1 MAGLF
6 FGSAFVGDAMT
17 ARPMAGNLLYA
28 QSGGVTAVINASA
41 AGVIAEA
48 RLQPE
53 RIGRVLAARN
63 GILGVLRE
71 TLTDTATLPDAEV
84 GRLRATPAGAFGSCR
99 FDLDPVDTNP
109 AQYDRLFAV
118 LAAYEIRFFLY
129 NGGNG
134 SMETCRQIQT
144 AADVRGYP
152 LTVVG
157 VPKTVDNDI
166 VGTDCC
172 PGFGSAAKYLATSIC
187 EVGLDLAAM
196 TSGAGRAFVLEVMGR
211 NAGWLAAACAL
222 AAEDA
227 DRAPHLILLPEV
239 GFDEAA
245 FLARVKAVVE
255 RIGAC
260 AVVVAEGVRGPDGNV
275 LAMQDRNQKGYIQLG
290 GAGEVVAERIHASL
304 GYKVHYALADYLQ
317 RSARHIASKTD
328 TAQAF
333 AVGKAAVRR
342 ALAGQQGVVGIAR
355 ISDAPY
361 RWRTN
366 LSPFESVANLERSLP
381 AEFIAADGFGVT
393 EAFRRWCRPL
403 ISGED
408 WPPFRDGLPD
418 YLHLRLPLLPARLPP
433 YAA

>member
-1 MAGLF
+1 MK
-6 FGSAFVGDAMT
+6 GS
-17 ARPMAGNLLYA
+17 LLYA

-41 AGVIAEA
+41 AGVISEA

-53 RIGRVLAARN
+53 RIERVLAARN

-71 TLTDTATLPDAEV
+71 TLVDTAALSGADLA
-84 GRLRATPAGAFGSCR
+84 RLRTTPGGAFGSCR
-99 FDLDPVDTNP
+99 FDLDPAENNP
-109 AQYDRLFAV
+109 LQYDRLFDV
-118 LAAYEIRFFLY
+118 LAAHDIRFFLY

-134 SMETCRQIQT
+134 SMETCRQIQS
-144 AADVRGYP
+144 AADARGYP

-166 VGTDCC
+166 VGTDCS
-172 PGFGSAAKYLATSIC
+172 PGFGSAAKYLATSVR

-196 TSGAGRAFVLEVMGR
+196 TTNAGRAFVLEVMGR

-227 DRAPHLILLPEV
+227 DAAPHIILMPEV
-239 GFDEAA
+239 VFDEAR
-245 FLARVKAVVE
+245 FLARVQAVVE
-255 RIGAC
+255 RVGAC
-260 AVVVAEGVRGPDGNV
+260 AVVVAEGIRGPDGQI
-275 LAMQDRNQKGYIQLG
+275 LAMQDRNQKGYVQLG
-290 GAGEVVAERIHASL
+290 GAGEVVAERIHACL

-317 RSARHIASKTD
+317 RSARHIASRTD

-342 ALAGQQGVVGIAR
+342 AVAGQCGVVGIER
-355 ISDAPY
+355 LTDDAY

-366 LSPFESVANLERSLP
+366 LLPFEQVANLERSLP

-403 ISGED
+403 IAGED
-408 WPPFRDGLPD
+408 WPVFKDGLPD
-418 YLHLRLPLLPARLPP
+418 YLRLQLPLLQPLLPSHSP
-433 YAA
+433 

>member
-1 MAGLF
+1 MK
-6 FGSAFVGDAMT
+6 GS
-17 ARPMAGNLLYA
+17 LLYA

-41 AGVIAEA
+41 AGVISEA

-53 RIGRVLAARN
+53 RIERVLAARN

-71 TLTDTATLPDAEV
+71 TLVDTAALSGADLA
-84 GRLRATPAGAFGSCR
+84 RLRTTPGGAFGSCR
-99 FDLDPVDTNP
+99 FDLDPAENNP
-109 AQYDRLFAV
+109 LQYDRLFDV
-118 LAAYEIRFFLY
+118 LAAHDIRFFLY

-134 SMETCRQIQT
+134 SMETCRQVQS
-144 AADVRGYP
+144 AADARGYP

-166 VGTDCC
+166 VGTDCS
-172 PGFGSAAKYLATSIC
+172 PGFGSAAKYLATSVR

-196 TSGAGRAFVLEVMGR
+196 TTNAGRAFVLEVMGR

-227 DRAPHLILLPEV
+227 DAAPHIILMPEV
-239 GFDEAA
+239 VFDEAR
-245 FLARVKAVVE
+245 FLARVQAVVE
-255 RIGAC
+255 RVGAC
-260 AVVVAEGVRGPDGNV
+260 AVVVAEGIRGPDGQI
-275 LAMQDRNQKGYIQLG
+275 LAMQDRNQKGYVQLG
-290 GAGEVVAERIHASL
+290 GAGEVVAERIHACL

-317 RSARHIASKTD
+317 RSARHIASRTD

-342 ALAGQQGVVGIAR
+342 AVAGQCGVVGIER
-355 ISDAPY
+355 LTDDAY

-366 LSPFESVANLERSLP
+366 LLPFEQVANLERSLP

-403 ISGED
+403 IAGED
-408 WPPFRDGLPD
+408 WPVFKDGLPD
-418 YLHLRLPLLPARLPP
+418 YLRLQLPLLQPLLPSHSP
-433 YAA
+433 

>member
-1 MAGLF
+1 MT
-6 FGSAFVGDAMT
+6 GS
-17 ARPMAGNLLYA
+17 LLYA

-41 AGVIAEA
+41 AGVISEA
-48 RLQPE
+48 RVQPE
-53 RIGRVLAARN
+53 RIERVLAARN

-71 TLTDTATLPDAEV
+71 TLVDTAALSGADLA
-84 GRLRATPAGAFGSCR
+84 RLRATPGGAFGSCR
-99 FDLDPVDTNP
+99 FDLDPAENNP
-109 AQYDRLFAV
+109 LQYDRLFDV
-118 LAAYEIRFFLY
+118 LAAHDIRFFLY

-134 SMETCRQIQT
+134 SMETCRQIQS
-144 AADVRGYP
+144 AAKARGYP

-172 PGFGSAAKYLATSIC
+172 PGFGSAAKYLATSVR

-196 TSGAGRAFVLEVMGR
+196 TTNAGRAFVLEVMGR

-227 DRAPHLILLPEV
+227 DAAPHIILMPEV
-239 GFDEAA
+239 VFDETR
-245 FLARVKAVVE
+245 FLARVQAVVE
-255 RIGAC
+255 RVGAC
-260 AVVVAEGVRGPDGNV
+260 AVVVAEGIRGPDGQI
-275 LAMQDRNQKGYIQLG
+275 LATQDRNQKGYVQLG
-290 GAGEVVAERIHASL
+290 GAGEVVAERIHACL

-317 RSARHIASKTD
+317 RSARHIASRTD

-342 ALAGQQGVVGIAR
+342 AVAGQRGVVGIER
-355 ISDAPY
+355 LTDETY

-366 LSPFESVANLERSLP
+366 LLPFEQVANLERRLP

-403 ISGED
+403 IAGED
-408 WPPFRDGLPD
+408 WPLFKDGLPD
-418 YLHLRLPLLPARLPP
+418 YLRLQLPLLPPRLPSHSP
-433 YAA
+433 

>member
-1 MAGLF
+1 MK
-6 FGSAFVGDAMT
+6 GS
-17 ARPMAGNLLYA
+17 LLYA

-41 AGVIAEA
+41 AGVISEA

-53 RIGRVLAARN
+53 RIERVLAARN

-71 TLTDTATLPDAEV
+71 TLVDTAALSGADLA
-84 GRLRATPAGAFGSCR
+84 RLRTTPGGAFGSCR
-99 FDLDPVDTNP
+99 FDLDPAENNP
-109 AQYDRLFAV
+109 LQYDRLFDV
-118 LAAYEIRFFLY
+118 LAAHDIRFFLY

-134 SMETCRQIQT
+134 SMETCRQIQS
-144 AADVRGYP
+144 AADARGYP

-166 VGTDCC
+166 VGTDCS
-172 PGFGSAAKYLATSIC
+172 PGFGSAAKYLATSVR

-196 TSGAGRAFVLEVMGR
+196 TTNAGRAFVLEVMGR

-227 DRAPHLILLPEV
+227 DAAPHIILMPEV
-239 GFDEAA
+239 VFDEAR
-245 FLARVKAVVE
+245 FLARVQAVVE
-255 RIGAC
+255 RVGAC
-260 AVVVAEGVRGPDGNV
+260 AVVVAEGIRGPDGQI
-275 LAMQDRNQKGYIQLG
+275 LAMQDRNQKGYVQLG
-290 GAGEVVAERIHASL
+290 GAGEVVAERIHACL

-317 RSARHIASKTD
+317 RSARHIASRTD

-342 ALAGQQGVVGIAR
+342 AVAGQCGVVGIER
-355 ISDAPY
+355 LTDDAY

-366 LSPFESVANLERSLP
+366 LLPFEQVANLERSLP

-403 ISGED
+403 IAGED
-408 WPPFRDGLPD
+408 WPVFKDGLPD
-418 YLHLRLPLLPARLPP
+418 YLRLQLPLLQPLLPSHFP
-433 YAA
+433 

>member
-1 MAGLF
+1 
-6 FGSAFVGDAMT
+6 MT
-17 ARPMAGNLLYA
+17 GNLLYA

-41 AGVIAEA
+41 AGVISEA
-48 RLQPE
+48 RVQPE
-53 RIGRVLAARN
+53 RIERVLAARN

-71 TLTDTATLPDAEV
+71 TLVDTAALSGADLA
-84 GRLRATPAGAFGSCR
+84 RLRATPGGAFGSCR
-99 FDLDPVDTNP
+99 FDLDPAENNP
-109 AQYDRLFAV
+109 LQYDRLFDV
-118 LAAYEIRFFLY
+118 LAAHDIRFFLY

-134 SMETCRQIQT
+134 SMETCRQIQS
-144 AADVRGYP
+144 AAKARGYP

-172 PGFGSAAKYLATSIC
+172 PGFGSAAKYLATSIR

-196 TSGAGRAFVLEVMGR
+196 TTNAGRAFVLEVMGR

-227 DRAPHLILLPEV
+227 DAAPHIILMPEV
-239 GFDEAA
+239 VFDETR
-245 FLARVKAVVE
+245 FLARVQAVVE
-255 RIGAC
+255 RVGAC
-260 AVVVAEGVRGPDGNV
+260 AVVVAEGIRGPDGQI
-275 LAMQDRNQKGYIQLG
+275 LSMLDRNQKGYVQLG
-290 GAGEVVAERIHASL
+290 GAGEVVAERIHACL

-317 RSARHIASKTD
+317 RSARHIASRTD

-342 ALAGQQGVVGIAR
+342 AVAGQHGVVGIDR
-355 ISDAPY
+355 LTDEPY

-366 LSPFESVANLERSLP
+366 LLPFEQVANLERRLP
-381 AEFIAADGFGVT
+381 TEFIGVDGFGVT

-403 ISGED
+403 IAGED
-408 WPPFRDGLPD
+408 WPVFKDGLPD
-418 YLHLRLPLLPARLPP
+418 YLRLQLPLLPPRLPSHSP
-433 YAA
+433 

>member
-1 MAGLF
+1 
-6 FGSAFVGDAMT
+6 MT
-17 ARPMAGNLLYA
+17 GNLLYA

-41 AGVIAEA
+41 AGVISEA

-53 RIGRVLAARN
+53 RIERVFAARN

-71 TLTDTATLPDAEV
+71 TLVDTAALSGADLA
-84 GRLRATPAGAFGSCR
+84 RLRATPGGAFGSCR
-99 FDLDPVDTNP
+99 FDLDPAENNP
-109 AQYDRLFAV
+109 LQYDRLFDV
-118 LAAYEIRFFLY
+118 LATHDIRFFLY

-134 SMETCRQIQT
+134 SMETCRQIQS
-144 AADVRGYP
+144 AADARGYP

-172 PGFGSAAKYLATSIC
+172 PGFGSAAKYLATSVR

-196 TSGAGRAFVLEVMGR
+196 TTNAGRAFVLEVMGR

-227 DRAPHLILLPEV
+227 DAAPHIILMPEV
-239 GFDEAA
+239 VFDETR
-245 FLARVKAVVE
+245 FLARVQAVVE
-255 RIGAC
+255 RVGAC
-260 AVVVAEGVRGPDGNV
+260 AVVVAEGIRGPDGQI
-275 LAMQDRNQKGYIQLG
+275 LAMQDRNQKGYVQLG
-290 GAGEVVAERIHASL
+290 GAGEVVAERIHACL

-317 RSARHIASKTD
+317 RSARHIASRTD

-342 ALAGQQGVVGIAR
+342 AVAGQRGVVGIER
-355 ISDAPY
+355 LTDETY

-366 LSPFESVANLERSLP
+366 LLPFEQVANLERRLP

-403 ISGED
+403 IAGED
-408 WPPFRDGLPD
+408 WPLFKDGLPD
-418 YLHLRLPLLPARLPP
+418 YLRLQLPLLPPRLPSHSP
-433 YAA
+433 

>member
-1 MAGLF
+1 
-6 FGSAFVGDAMT
+6 MT
-17 ARPMAGNLLYA
+17 ANPLHGNLLYA

-41 AGVIAEA
+41 AGVIDEA
-48 RLQPE
+48 RSHPD

-71 TLTDTATLPDAEV
+71 TLVDTAGISDADL
-84 GRLRATPAGAFGSCR
+84 GRLRATPGGAFGSCR
-99 FDLDPVDTNP
+99 FDLDPLERNP

-118 LAAYEIRFFLY
+118 LAAHDVRYFLY

-144 AADVRGYP
+144 AADARGYP
-152 LTVVG
+152 LSVVG

-172 PGFGSAAKYLATSIC
+172 PGFGSAAKYLATSVR

-196 TSGAGRAFVLEVMGR
+196 TTNDGRAFVLEVMGR

-227 DRAPHLILLPEV
+227 DAAPHLILLPEV
-239 GFDEAA
+239 AFNEAA
-245 FLARVKAVVE
+245 FLDRVKAVVE
-255 RIGAC
+255 RVGAC
-260 AVVVAEGVRGPDGNV
+260 AVVVAEGICGPDGKV
-275 LAMQDRNQKGYIQLG
+275 LAMLDRNQKGYIQLG
-290 GAGEVVAERIHASL
+290 GAGEVVAERIHACL

-317 RSARHIASKTD
+317 RSARHLASKTD
-328 TAQAF
+328 TAQAA

-342 ALAGQQGVVGIAR
+342 ALAGQQGVVGIERLAD
-355 ISDAPY
+355 SPY

-366 LSPFESVANLERSLP
+366 LSPFEAVGNLERRLP

-393 EAFRRWCRPL
+393 DAFRRWCRPL
-403 ISGED
+403 IEGED
-408 WPPFRDGLPD
+408 WPRFAGGLPD
-418 YLHLRLPLLPARLPP
+418 YLRLQLPLVPACLPA
-433 YAA
+433 YAP

>member
-1 MAGLF
+1 
-6 FGSAFVGDAMT
+6 
-17 ARPMAGNLLYA
+17 
-28 QSGGVTAVINASA
+28 VTAVINASA

-71 TLTDTATLPDAEV
+71 TLVDTAGLLDPDLR
-84 GRLRATPAGAFGSCR
+84 RLRATPGGAFGSCR
-99 FDLDPVDTNP
+99 FDLDPEASNP
-109 AQYDRLFAV
+109 AQYERLFAV
-118 LAAYEIRFFLY
+118 LAAHDVRYFLY

-134 SMETCRQIQT
+134 SMETCRQVQA
-144 AADVRGYP
+144 AADARGYA

-172 PGFGSAAKYLATSIC
+172 PGYGSAAKYLATSVR

-196 TSGAGRAFVLEVMGR
+196 TTNAGRAFVLEVMGR
-211 NAGWLAAACAL
+211 NAGWLAAACGL
-222 AAEDA
+222 AAEDDGA
-227 DRAPHLILLPEV
+227 APHLILLPEV
-239 GFDEAA
+239 PFDEAR
-245 FLARVKAVVE
+245 FLERVRDTVARW
-255 RIGAC
+255 GHC
-260 AVVVAEGVRGPDGNV
+260 SVVVAEGLRRDDGQI
-275 LAMQDRNQKGYIQLG
+275 LSMQDRSQKGYVQLG
-290 GAGEVVAERIHASL
+290 GAGEVVAELIHRSL
-304 GYKVHYALADYLQ
+304 GYKVHYAVADYLQ
-317 RSARHIASKTD
+317 RSARHLASKTD

-342 ALAGQQGVVGIAR
+342 AVAGQAGVVGMKR
-355 ISDAPY
+355 LSDVPY

-366 LSPFESVANLERSLP
+366 LLPFEAVANLERKLP
-381 AEFIAADGFGVT
+381 PEFIAADGFGVT

-408 WPPFRDGLPD
+408 LPAFRDGLPD
-418 YLHLRLPLLPARLPP
+418 YLRLQLALLPQVLPA
-433 YAA
+433 YAG

>member
-1 MAGLF
+1 MT
-6 FGSAFVGDAMT
+6 GD
-17 ARPMAGNLLYA
+17 LLYA

-41 AGVIAEA
+41 AGVISEA
-48 RLQPE
+48 RVQPE
-53 RIGRVLAARN
+53 RIERVLAARN

-71 TLTDTATLPDAEV
+71 TLVDTAALSGTDLA
-84 GRLRATPAGAFGSCR
+84 RLRATPGGAFGSCR
-99 FDLDPVDTNP
+99 FDLDPAENNP
-109 AQYDRLFAV
+109 LQYDRLFDV
-118 LAAYEIRFFLY
+118 LAAHDIRFFLY

-134 SMETCRQIQT
+134 SMETCRQIQS
-144 AADVRGYP
+144 AADARGYP

-172 PGFGSAAKYLATSIC
+172 PGFGSAAKYLATSLR

-196 TSGAGRAFVLEVMGR
+196 TTNAGRAFVLEVMGR

-227 DRAPHLILLPEV
+227 DAAPHIILMPEV
-239 GFDEAA
+239 VFDETR
-245 FLARVKAVVE
+245 FLARVQAVVE
-255 RIGAC
+255 RVGAC
-260 AVVVAEGVRGPDGNV
+260 AVVVAEGIRGPDGHI
-275 LAMQDRNQKGYIQLG
+275 LAMQDRNQKGYVQLG
-290 GAGEVVAERIHASL
+290 GAGEVVAERIHACL

-317 RSARHIASKTD
+317 RSARHIASRTD

-342 ALAGQQGVVGIAR
+342 AVAGQRGVVGIERLTDEA
-355 ISDAPY
+355 Y
-361 RWRTN
+361 VWRTN
-366 LSPFESVANLERSLP
+366 LLPFEQVANLERRLP

-403 ISGED
+403 IAGED
-408 WPPFRDGLPD
+408 WPLFKDGLPD
-418 YLHLRLPLLPARLPP
+418 YLRLQLPLLPPRLPSHFP
-433 YAA
+433 

>member
-1 MAGLF
+1 
-6 FGSAFVGDAMT
+6 MT
-17 ARPMAGNLLYA
+17 GNLLYA

-41 AGVIAEA
+41 AGVISEA

-53 RIGRVLAARN
+53 RIERVLAARN

-71 TLTDTATLPDAEV
+71 TLVDTAALSGADLA
-84 GRLRATPAGAFGSCR
+84 RLRTTPGGAFGSCR
-99 FDLDPVDTNP
+99 FDLDPAENNP
-109 AQYDRLFAV
+109 LQYDRLFDV
-118 LAAYEIRFFLY
+118 LAAHDIRFFLY

-134 SMETCRQIQT
+134 SMETCRQIQS
-144 AADVRGYP
+144 AADARGYP

-172 PGFGSAAKYLATSIC
+172 PGFGSAAKYLATSVR

-196 TSGAGRAFVLEVMGR
+196 TTNAGRAFVLEVMGR

-227 DRAPHLILLPEV
+227 DAAPHIILMPEV
-239 GFDEAA
+239 VFDETR
-245 FLARVKAVVE
+245 FLARVQAVVE
-255 RIGAC
+255 RVGAC
-260 AVVVAEGVRGPDGNV
+260 AVVVAEGIRGPDGHI
-275 LAMQDRNQKGYIQLG
+275 LAMQDRNQKGYVQLG
-290 GAGEVVAERIHASL
+290 GAGEVVAERIHACL

-317 RSARHIASKTD
+317 RSARHIASRTD

-342 ALAGQQGVVGIAR
+342 AVAGQRGVVGIERLTDEA
-355 ISDAPY
+355 Y
-361 RWRTN
+361 VWRTN
-366 LSPFESVANLERSLP
+366 LLPFEQVANLERRLP

-393 EAFRRWCRPL
+393 EAFRCWCRPL
-403 ISGED
+403 IAGED
-408 WPPFRDGLPD
+408 WPLFKDGLPD
-418 YLHLRLPLLPARLPP
+418 YLRLQLPLLPPRLPSHFP
-433 YAA
+433 

>member
-1 MAGLF
+1 
-6 FGSAFVGDAMT
+6 MT
-17 ARPMAGNLLYA
+17 GNLLYA

-41 AGVIAEA
+41 AGVIVEA
-48 RLQPE
+48 RKQPE
-53 RIGRVLAARN
+53 RVGRVLAARN
-63 GILGVLRE
+63 GVLGVLRE
-71 TLTDTATLPDAEV
+71 TLVDTTALSDADLA
-84 GRLRATPAGAFGSCR
+84 RLRATPGGAFGSCR
-99 FDLDPVDTNP
+99 FDLDPVEANP
-109 AQYDRLFAV
+109 AQYERLFAV
-118 LAAYEIRFFLY
+118 LAAHDVRYFLY

-144 AADVRGYP
+144 AADDRGYP

-172 PGFGSAAKYLATSIC
+172 PGFGSAAKYLATSTR

-196 TSGAGRAFVLEVMGR
+196 TTEPGRAFVLEVMGR

-227 DRAPHLILLPEV
+227 HAAPHLILLPEV
-239 GFDEAA
+239 AFDEAA
-245 FLARVKAVVE
+245 LLARVRDVVA

-260 AVVVAEGVRGPDGNV
+260 VIVVAEGIRGADGQV
-275 LAMQDRNQKGYIQLG
+275 LALQERNQKGYIQLG
-290 GAGEVVAERIHASL
+290 GAGEVVAERIHACL

-317 RSARHIASKTD
+317 RSARHLASKTD
-328 TAQAF
+328 TAQAL

-342 ALAGQQGVVGIAR
+342 AVAGQCGVVGLAR
-355 ISDAPY
+355 VADMPY
-361 RWRTN
+361 RWRTQ
-366 LSPFESVANLERSLP
+366 LSPFEAVANLERRLP

-403 ISGED
+403 IAGED
-408 WPPFRDGLPD
+408 WPAFRDGLPD

-433 YAA
+433 HAP

>member
-1 MAGLF
+1 MK
-6 FGSAFVGDAMT
+6 GS
-17 ARPMAGNLLYA
+17 LLYA

-41 AGVIAEA
+41 AGVISEA

-53 RIGRVLAARN
+53 RIERVLAARN

-71 TLTDTATLPDAEV
+71 TLVDTAALSGADLA
-84 GRLRATPAGAFGSCR
+84 RLRTTPGGAFGSCR
-99 FDLDPVDTNP
+99 FDLDPAENNP
-109 AQYDRLFAV
+109 LQYDRLFDV
-118 LAAYEIRFFLY
+118 LAAHDIRFFLY

-134 SMETCRQIQT
+134 SMETCRQIQS
-144 AADVRGYP
+144 AADARGYP

-166 VGTDCC
+166 VGTDCS
-172 PGFGSAAKYLATSIC
+172 PGFGSAAKYLATSVR

-196 TSGAGRAFVLEVMGR
+196 TTNAGRAFVLEVMGR

-227 DRAPHLILLPEV
+227 DAAPHIILMPEV
-239 GFDEAA
+239 VFDEAR
-245 FLARVKAVVE
+245 FLARVQAVVE
-255 RIGAC
+255 RVGAC
-260 AVVVAEGVRGPDGNV
+260 AVVVAEGIRGPDGQI
-275 LAMQDRNQKGYIQLG
+275 LAMQDRNQKGYVQLG
-290 GAGEVVAERIHASL
+290 GAGEVVAERIHACL

-317 RSARHIASKTD
+317 RSARHIASRTD

-342 ALAGQQGVVGIAR
+342 AVAGQCGVVGIER
-355 ISDAPY
+355 LTDDAY
-361 RWRTN
+361 SWRTN
-366 LSPFESVANLERSLP
+366 LLPFEQVANLERSLP

-403 ISGED
+403 IAGED
-408 WPPFRDGLPD
+408 WPVFKDGLPD
-418 YLHLRLPLLPARLPP
+418 YLRLQLPLLQPLLPSHSP
-433 YAA
+433 

>member
-1 MAGLF
+1 MK
-6 FGSAFVGDAMT
+6 GS
-17 ARPMAGNLLYA
+17 LLYA

-41 AGVIAEA
+41 AGVISEA

-53 RIGRVLAARN
+53 RIERVLAARN

-71 TLTDTATLPDAEV
+71 TLVDTAALSGADLA
-84 GRLRATPAGAFGSCR
+84 RLRTTPGGAFGSCR
-99 FDLDPVDTNP
+99 FDLDPAENNP
-109 AQYDRLFAV
+109 LQYDRLFDV
-118 LAAYEIRFFLY
+118 LAAHDIRFFLY

-134 SMETCRQIQT
+134 SMETCRQIQS
-144 AADVRGYP
+144 AADARGYP

-166 VGTDCC
+166 VGTDCS
-172 PGFGSAAKYLATSIC
+172 PGFGSAAKYLATSVR

-196 TSGAGRAFVLEVMGR
+196 TTNAGRAFVLEVMGR

-227 DRAPHLILLPEV
+227 DAAPHIILMPEV
-239 GFDEAA
+239 VFDEAR
-245 FLARVKAVVE
+245 FLARVQAVVE
-255 RIGAC
+255 RVGAC
-260 AVVVAEGVRGPDGNV
+260 AVVVAEGIRGPDGQI
-275 LAMQDRNQKGYIQLG
+275 LAMQDRNQKGYVQLG
-290 GAGEVVAERIHASL
+290 GAGEVVAERIHACL

-317 RSARHIASKTD
+317 RSARHIASRTD

-342 ALAGQQGVVGIAR
+342 AVAGQRGVVGIERLTDEA
-355 ISDAPY
+355 Y

-366 LSPFESVANLERSLP
+366 LLPFEQVANLERSLP

-403 ISGED
+403 IAGED
-408 WPPFRDGLPD
+408 WPVFKDGLPD
-418 YLHLRLPLLPARLPP
+418 YLRLQLPLLQPLLPSHSP
-433 YAA
+433 